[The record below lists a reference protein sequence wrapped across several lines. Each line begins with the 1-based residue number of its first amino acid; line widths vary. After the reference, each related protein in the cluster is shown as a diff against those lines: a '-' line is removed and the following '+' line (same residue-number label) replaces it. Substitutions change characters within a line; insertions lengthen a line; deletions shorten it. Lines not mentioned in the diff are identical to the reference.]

1 LYWVGPAVTRSTR
14 PQAFDEGKLRIEEEN
29 PMNEMMF
36 GSGSPVWTGMP
47 SVGLTFQ
54 PLGIGNPA
62 MGTSMFNTPLI
73 SSGIGGGSG
82 AQGLSA
88 SNPVPIGMYG
98 YGGAATPIA
107 QQNLPGPGVGMGYG
121 LASNPQGSWIGS
133 DISGFVTAPAL
144 LAAVALRRGQPQ
156 GPTNDQEVEEFIY
169 DALDLLPGAVDVDV
183 RVENGRATLTGHVQ
197 HKRTKRDAGEIAW
210 SIPSMNDV
218 QNNVSITSR
227 RRARAAE
234 ATPSVSPRKQ
244 A

>member
-1 LYWVGPAVTRSTR
+1 
-14 PQAFDEGKLRIEEEN
+14 
-29 PMNEMMF
+29 MNEMMF

-54 PLGIGNPA
+54 PLGVGNPA
-62 MGTSMFNTPLI
+62 LSTPMFSTPMI

-88 SNPVPIGMYG
+88 SSPVPIGMYG
-98 YGGAATPIA
+98 YGGASTPIA
-107 QQNLPGPGVGMGYG
+107 QQNLANPG
-121 LASNPQGSWIGS
+121 LAMAYPFPPNPQGPWIGS
-133 DISGFVTAPAL
+133 DITGFVTAPSL

-183 RVENGRATLTGHVQ
+183 RCENGRATLTGHVQ

-210 SIPSMNDV
+210 SIPGMNDV

-227 RRARAAE
+227 RRARAAGREAE

>member
-1 LYWVGPAVTRSTR
+1 
-14 PQAFDEGKLRIEEEN
+14 
-29 PMNEMMF
+29 MNEMMF

-54 PLGIGNPA
+54 PLGIGNQA
-62 MGTSMFNTPLI
+62 IGTPMFSTPLI
-73 SSGIGGGSG
+73 SSGIGGGSTG

-88 SNPVPIGMYG
+88 SSPLPMGTYG
-98 YGGAATPIA
+98 YGGAPAPIA
-107 QQNLPGPGVGMGYG
+107 QQNPAGPGFGMGYP
-121 LASNPQGSWIGS
+121 LAPNPPGSWIGS
-133 DISGFVTAPAL
+133 DITGFITVPSL

-183 RVENGRATLTGHVQ
+183 RCENGRATLTGHVQ

-210 SIPSMNDV
+210 SIPGMNDV

-227 RRARAAE
+227 RRARAAGRE
-234 ATPSVSPRKQ
+234 AEVTPTTSARKQ
-244 A
+244 P